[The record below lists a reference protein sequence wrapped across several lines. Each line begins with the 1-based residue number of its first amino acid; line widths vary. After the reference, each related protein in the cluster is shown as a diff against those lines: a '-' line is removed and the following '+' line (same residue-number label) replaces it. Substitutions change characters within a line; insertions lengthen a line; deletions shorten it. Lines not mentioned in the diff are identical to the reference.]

1 MTNENRFDL
10 YFSYWIIFWALY
22 SVIFKTG
29 IYPLFLLFLSFL
41 VQYIYIYKNICG
53 IINTKYYYILFGNLT
68 VINLKFLLIVYGFLK
83 KLNNY
88 SIYNELM
95 IGLILFI
102 IFNVYYYIIE
112 KKIYY
117 IFTPNDNKNI
127 PDIDVG
133 PCVYLYKVLLNGN

>member
-29 IYPLFLLFLSFL
+29 IYPLFFLFLSFL
-41 VQYIYIYKNICG
+41 VQYIYIYKNICD
-53 IINTKYYYILFGNLT
+53 IINTKYNYILFGNLT
-68 VINLKFLLIVYGFLK
+68 IINLKFLLIVYGFLK
-83 KLNNY
+83 KLN
-88 SIYNELM
+88 SYNVYTELM

-102 IFNVYYYIIE
+102 IFNLYYYIIE

>member
-1 MTNENRFDL
+1 
-10 YFSYWIIFWALY
+10 
-22 SVIFKTG
+22 
-29 IYPLFLLFLSFL
+29 
-41 VQYIYIYKNICG
+41 
-53 IINTKYYYILFGNLT
+53 
-68 VINLKFLLIVYGFLK
+68 
-83 KLNNY
+83 
-88 SIYNELM
+88 M

>member
-29 IYPLFLLFLSFL
+29 IYPLFFLFLSFL

>member
-10 YFSYWIIFWALY
+10 YFSYWIMFWALY

-29 IYPLFLLFLSFL
+29 IYPILFLFLSFV

-88 SIYNELM
+88 SIYNEIM

-117 IFTPNDNKNI
+117 IFTPNDAKNI
-127 PDIDVG
+127 PDIDAG
-133 PCVYLYKVLLNGN
+133 PCVYLYKVLFNGN